1 MDPQQRIFLET
12 AWEALENAG
21 YDPFSYQDPVGVY
34 AGVSMN
40 TYARGFSSGIDFSD
54 ATNLYRVVMANEK
67 DYLSSRVSYK
77 LNLTGPSVVV
87 QSACS
92 TSLVAVHLACQSL
105 LEGECDLALAGGV
118 SLQFPQKAGYQH
130 VEGSIMSPDGHCRAF
145 DAGAQGTVGGSG

>member
-21 YDPFSYQDPVGVY
+21 YDPFSYQDPIGVY

-40 TYARGFSSGIDFSD
+40 TYVRSFSSGIDFSD

-87 QSACS
+87 QAACS
-92 TSLVAVHLACQSL
+92 TSLVAVHLACRAL
-105 LEGECDLALAGGV
+105 LSGEYSMALSGAVTVIVPQNRGYFYQEGGI
-118 SLQFPQKAGYQH
+118 F
-130 VEGSIMSPDGHCRAF
+130 SPDGHCRAF
-145 DAGAQGTVGGSG
+145 DAGA